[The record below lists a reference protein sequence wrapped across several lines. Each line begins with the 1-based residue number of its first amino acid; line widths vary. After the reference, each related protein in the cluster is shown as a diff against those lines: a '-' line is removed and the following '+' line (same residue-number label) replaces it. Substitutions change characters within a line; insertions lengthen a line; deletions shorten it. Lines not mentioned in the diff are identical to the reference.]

1 MSARRDVVEVIT
13 VGAPFAVFKLAV
25 GAHLLQASAP
35 TPTLLG
41 WPLVALGVTDLALN
55 AGNGLALAI
64 RGRRL
69 GPICVLHGVVA
80 RLRGPGAA
88 FAELGLALDA
98 GLAFV
103 LVAAMIAAGQIALLP
118 SSWLAAWNVA
128 VILNVL
134 GAGALRL
141 TDAVRRASAA
151 AHGAPEPR
159 S

>member
-25 GAHLLQASAP
+25 GVHLLQASAP
-35 TPTLLG
+35 ALLG
-41 WPLVALGVTDLALN
+41 WPLIALGVTDLALN
-55 AGNGLALAI
+55 AGNGLTLAL
-64 RGRRL
+64 RRRRL
-69 GPICVLHGVVA
+69 GPICVLHGVVT
-80 RLRGPGAA
+80 RLRGPDAA

-103 LVAAMIAAGQIALLP
+103 LVAAMIAAGQISLLP
-118 SSWLAAWNVA
+118 PSWLAAWNVA

-141 TDAVRRASAA
+141 TDAVRRASRAP
-151 AHGAPEPR
+151 HGAPDPR
-159 S
+159 R

>member
-1 MSARRDVVEVIT
+1 MTARRDVVEVIT

-25 GAHLLQASAP
+25 GVHLLPVASA
-35 TPTLLG
+35 LAVLG
-41 WPLVALGVTDLALN
+41 WPLIALGLTDLALN
-55 AGNGLALAI
+55 AGNGLALAL
-64 RGRRL
+64 RRRRL
-69 GPICVLHGVVA
+69 GPICVIHGVVT

-103 LVAAMIAAGQIALLP
+103 LVAAMIAAGQIARLS

-141 TDAVRRASAA
+141 TDAVRGATRATADDPS
-151 AHGAPEPR
+151 PPT
-159 S
+159 